1 MPRAGL
7 ACRGLGSPRLVGNL
21 TVTRCRAPGQGLVCW
36 LWGIP
41 ASYGPRSSESFLLE
55 RCVPLVGNEMLPSS
69 FQAWDSVR
77 CLVSYI
83 YIVICRREEINI
95 PEVKKFDIDVSAD
108 QQPCPSL
115 VLAAGN
121 HEVGDDKISAIPKA
135 TLKAGPPGLGRTR
148 GKSESSGELGRVPPG
163 C

>member
-1 MPRAGL
+1 M
-7 ACRGLGSPRLVGNL
+7 
-21 TVTRCRAPGQGLVCW
+21 
-36 LWGIP
+36 
-41 ASYGPRSSESFLLE
+41 
-55 RCVPLVGNEMLPSS
+55 
-69 FQAWDSVR
+69 
-77 CLVSYI
+77 SYI